1 MLNNIGG
8 GRKIRDPDMERE
20 LLNWYDNYHKRN
32 GNKVTTK
39 LFKKMAL
46 FYSKDL
52 TFRASKGWLQ
62 KFRRRNKIKLNIK
75 V

>member
-39 LFKKMAL
+39 LFKKMAKS
-46 FYSKDL
+46 YSKVQ
-52 TFRASKGWLQ
+52 TFQASKGWLQ